1 MYKSSLLTM
10 ALLSIASSA
19 IASTQTVNLSPKAA
33 HTLDLKSQ
41 GCTVEKAFFGDP
53 SAAQYLEVNLD
64 QPQPRTQKITLRW
77 KAKPDTDGVFLQLHL
92 QGCSQDYAQISIR
105 RVDAPP
111 TSPVTYINTSI
122 VQSPVVPTV
131 STAPRPA
138 LTSTVSFPTG
148 QKVATGKPL
157 TLNLTGTPPR
167 HRGIPTPTPKT
178 VQRPPVRRSSF
189 PNQPKPALAAN
200 GSQSETSITPSTILR
215 GLNIA
220 RSKGEIGYRSDMHY
234 RVNGMIRAMRR
245 GSKPKAASQQ
255 AGVPASVVMALIR
268 YSQL

>member
-1 MYKSSLLTM
+1 M

-33 HTLDLKSQ
+33 HTLDLKGQ

-77 KAKPDTDGVFLQLHL
+77 KAKPDTDGVYLQLHL
-92 QGCSQDYAQISIR
+92 QGCSQDYAQISIQ
-105 RVDAPP
+105 RVDNPP
-111 TSPVTYINTSI
+111 PSPVTYISSPI
-122 VQSPVVPTV
+122 VQSSVEPSV

-157 TLNLTGTPPR
+157 TLNLTGTPP
-167 HRGIPTPTPKT
+167 HPRGIPSPAPKT
-178 VQRPPVRRSSF
+178 VQRPLVRRSSF
-189 PNQPKPALAAN
+189 PNRPKPVLAA
-200 GSQSETSITPSTILR
+200 SRIQPVPRITPSTILR

-245 GSKPKAASQQ
+245 GSGPEAASQK
-255 AGVPASVVMALIR
+255 AGVPASVVTALIR

>member
-1 MYKSSLLTM
+1 MYKFFLLTM
-10 ALLSIASSA
+10 ALLSIAPSA

-33 HTLDLKSQ
+33 HTLDLKGQ

-77 KAKPDTDGVFLQLHL
+77 KAKPDTDGVYLQLHL
-92 QGCSQDYAQISIR
+92 QGCSQDYAQISIQ
-105 RVDAPP
+105 RVDTPP
-111 TSPVTYINTSI
+111 ASPVTYISSPI
-122 VQSPVVPTV
+122 VQSSVEPV
-131 STAPRPA
+131 STATRPP

-148 QKVATGKPL
+148 QKVATENPL
-157 TLNLTGTPPR
+157 TLNLTGTPP
-167 HRGIPTPTPKT
+167 HSRGIPSPAPKT
-178 VQRPPVRRSSF
+178 VQRPLVRRSSF
-189 PNQPKPALAAN
+189 PNRPKPVLAA
-200 GSQSETSITPSTILR
+200 SRFKSEAKITPSTILR

-245 GSKPKAASQQ
+245 GSGPEAASQK
-255 AGVPASVVMALIR
+255 ADVPSSVVKALIR
-268 YSQL
+268 YGQQ